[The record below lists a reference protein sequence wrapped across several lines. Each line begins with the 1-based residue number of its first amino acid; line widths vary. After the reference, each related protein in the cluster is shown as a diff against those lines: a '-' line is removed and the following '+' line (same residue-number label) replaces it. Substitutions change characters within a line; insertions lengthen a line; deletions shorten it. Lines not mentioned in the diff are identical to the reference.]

1 MAEKREPIEIGSMES
16 RKTRMT
22 WPGLDCSNP
31 NPDRGTDPPI
41 VRPIH
46 RDVIEYP
53 FLFTRS
59 RVSPFDEIPCHIAW
73 A

>member
-1 MAEKREPIEIGSMES
+1 MAEKREQIEIGSMES

-31 NPDRGTDPPI
+31 NPDRGTDLPI

-53 FLFTRS
+53 FLFTRLTGKPI
-59 RVSPFDEIPCHIAW
+59 R
-73 A
+73 

>member
-1 MAEKREPIEIGSMES
+1 MAEKREQIEIGEMES

-22 WPGLDCSNP
+22 WLGLDCPNP

-41 VRPIH
+41 VRPIN

-53 FLFTRS
+53 FLFTRFTGKPI
-59 RVSPFDEIPCHIAW
+59 R
-73 A
+73 